1 MRAPEQKARRIIL
14 SGVVQGVGFRPFI
27 YRHAYTH
34 KLQGWVRN
42 ASGRVEVHVQGEL
55 QHLDEFTSTLI
66 DSAPSLSRPVLESA
80 TETAA
85 SDTRQFVI
93 LPSLA
98 DADADI
104 HLPAD
109 LFTCEYCLEE
119 LNDPQNRRYR
129 YPFINC
135 TQCGPRYTLI
145 ESLPYDRPNTSMSA
159 FPLCEACHAEYTDP
173 ANRRYHAEPV
183 ACAEC
188 GPELS
193 YSEPGQD
200 LVCSNEAS
208 LKLALNALA
217 AGKVLA
223 IKGIGGYHLVCD
235 ARNDQAVG
243 QLRKTK
249 PRPHKPLAVMF
260 PAPACNSLAVVRQ
273 YLQPNDIEAQL
284 LESPARPIVLVQNK
298 NPRHPDQKNPRHGP
312 GQPLD
317 RFPVSP
323 SPREGGDLH
332 PSTIISTIENPVPQ
346 LSPAIAPGLNEVG
359 AMLPYSPLH
368 HTLLNDFGA
377 PLVASS
383 ANISG
388 EPVLTQ
394 NEDIEQ
400 RLAHVAN
407 AFLHHDRPIVR
418 PADDPVFRVI
428 NTQPMPIRQGRGLAP
443 VELELPFE
451 LESPLLA
458 VGAHMK
464 NTVALAWKNRVVV
477 SPHIGEMDSP
487 RSLQT
492 FGQCINDLQA
502 LYQVRAEHII
512 CDAHPGYTPSR
523 WAHRQSLP
531 VHDVYHHH
539 AHASS
544 VYSEAALKDKSLGDM
559 LVFTWDGVG
568 LGPDGTLWGG
578 EALLGQPGQWQRK
591 ASFRPFKLPGGERAG
606 REPWRS
612 AAAIC
617 WEAGLEC
624 ELDEASDPLLH
635 SFWQQG
641 TNAPLTTATGRL
653 FDAAAALCGVVS
665 QTSFEGQG
673 PMQLEALATT
683 YHHGGESNPANMR
696 HRRPDKKRHRHGPS
710 QPLDRFPVSP
720 SPGES
725 RDLPPFTIM
734 PISAPSSTNSGIH
747 TSDWAPLIKTL
758 TNETLTQAQR
768 ATHFHQSMA
777 NALLQQAMQIRKN
790 SSINKIGLAGGVFQN
805 RVLTEQSITLLQEN
819 GFEVTLPLLMPVN
832 DAAISFGQIVE
843 YGYTRG
849 RSHTPGCA
857 VGPVRTPP
865 RKNQE

>member
-1 MRAPEQKARRIIL
+1 MNKSKHQQALKIIL
-14 SGVVQGVGFRPFI
+14 SGIVQGVGFRPYI
-27 YRHAYTH
+27 YHHARIH

-42 ASGRVEVHVQGEL
+42 SSGRVEIHVQGDL
-55 QHLDEFTSTLI
+55 QNLDEFANTVV
-66 DSAPSLSRPVLESA
+66 DKAPSLSQPILESA
-80 TETAA
+80 HETACL
-85 SDTRQFVI
+85 DTDKFLI

-109 LFTCEYCLEE
+109 LFTCDDCLLE

-145 ESLPYDRPNTSMSA
+145 ESLPYDRPNTSMSG
-159 FPLCEACHAEYTDP
+159 FPLCEACNAEYTDP

-183 ACAEC
+183 ACAQC

-193 YSEPGQD
+193 YSEPGKD
-200 LVCSNEAS
+200 LLTGNESS
-208 LKLALNALA
+208 LKAALEALTT
-217 AGKVLA
+217 GKVLA

-235 ARNDQAVG
+235 ARNDNAVK

-260 PAPACNSLAVVRQ
+260 PAPPGDSLASVSL
-273 YLQPNDIEAQL
+273 YLDPDDVEAQL
-284 LESPARPIVLVQNK
+284 LKSPARPIVLVHK
-298 NPRHPDQKNPRHGP
+298 RPD
-312 GQPLD
+312 
-317 RFPVSP
+317 S
-323 SPREGGDLH
+323 DL
-332 PSTIISTIENPVPQ
+332 SA
-346 LSPAIAPGLNEVG
+346 AIAPALNEVG

-368 HTLLNDFGA
+368 HTLLNDFDA

-388 EPVLTQ
+388 EPVLTA

-400 RLAHVAN
+400 RLSHVAN

-418 PADDPVFRVI
+418 HADDPVFRVI
-428 NTQPMPIRQGRGLAP
+428 NKQATPIRQGRGLAP
-443 VELELPFE
+443 VEIELPFD
-451 LESPLLA
+451 LESPVLA

-464 NTVALAWKNRVVV
+464 NTVTLAWQNRAVV

-492 FGQCINDLQA
+492 FEQCIIDLQA
-502 LYQVRAEHII
+502 LYQVKAEHIV
-512 CDAHPGYTPSR
+512 CDAHPGYTPTR
-523 WAHRQSLP
+523 WAHGQDLP
-531 VHDVYHHH
+531 VKEVYHHH
-539 AHASS
+539 AHASAT
-544 VYSEAALKDKSLGDM
+544 YIDALRNKQDLDNI

-568 LGPDGTLWGG
+568 FGPDGTLWGG
-578 EALLGQPGQWQRK
+578 DALLGRPGQWQRV

-624 ELDEASDPLLH
+624 LLDEASDPLLY

-641 TNAPLTTATGRL
+641 TNTPQTSAAGRL
-653 FDAAAALCGVVS
+653 FDAASALCGVCS
-665 QTSFEGQG
+665 SASFEGQG
-673 PMQLEALATT
+673 PMQLEALAAT
-683 YHHGGESNPANMR
+683 YR
-696 HRRPDKKRHRHGPS
+696 HPS
-710 QPLDRFPVSP
+710 S
-720 SPGES
+720 
-725 RDLPPFTIM
+725 IM
-734 PISAPSSTNSGIH
+734 PTELPLSNTKGIH
-747 TSDWAPLIKTL
+747 TADWAPLIPMLMDTSR
-758 TNETLTQAQR
+758 TPTER
-768 ATHFHQSMA
+768 AAHFHLSMA
-777 NALLQQAMQIRKN
+777 HTLLQQAKRIRQDTGVN
-790 SSINKIGLAGGVFQN
+790 SVGLAGGVFQN
-805 RVLTEQSITLLQEN
+805 RMLTEKSIELLSNE

-843 YGYTRG
+843 YGYSRNH
-849 RSHTPGCA
+849 R
-857 VGPVRTPP
+857 
-865 RKNQE
+865 E

>member
-1 MRAPEQKARRIIL
+1 MSKLKQQQARKIIL

-27 YRHAYTH
+27 YRHAQTH
-34 KLQGWVRN
+34 QLQGWVRN
-42 ASGRVEVHVQGEL
+42 SSGRVEIHVQGEP
-55 QHLDEFTSTLI
+55 QYLDKFVNTLI
-66 DSAPSLSRPVLESA
+66 DCAPSLSRPKVESIG
-80 TETAA
+80 ETDC
-85 SDTRQFVI
+85 SDSNGFLI

-98 DADADI
+98 DTDADI

-109 LFTCEYCLEE
+109 LFTCDECLRE

-145 ESLPYDRPNTSMSA
+145 KSLPYDRPNTSMSG
-159 FPLCEACHAEYTDP
+159 FPLCAACNDEYTDP

-183 ACAEC
+183 ACAQC
-188 GPELS
+188 GPGLS
-193 YSEPGQD
+193 YSEPGKN
-200 LVCSNEAS
+200 LLTGNEPS
-208 LKLALNALA
+208 LKATLEALA
-217 AGKVLA
+217 DGKILA

-235 ARNDQAVG
+235 ARNDDAVK

-260 PAPACNSLAVVRQ
+260 PAPPGDSLASVNL
-273 YLQPNDIEAQL
+273 YLVANEIEAQL
-284 LESPARPIVLVQNK
+284 LMSPARPIVLI
-298 NPRHPDQKNPRHGP
+298 QKRLGN
-312 GQPLD
+312 
-317 RFPVSP
+317 
-323 SPREGGDLH
+323 DL
-332 PSTIISTIENPVPQ
+332 SS
-346 LSPAIAPGLNEVG
+346 AIAPGLNEVG

-388 EPVLTQ
+388 EPVLTA

-428 NTQPMPIRQGRGLAP
+428 NKQATPIRQGRGLAP
-443 VELELPFE
+443 VEIELPFE
-451 LESPLLA
+451 LESPVLA

-464 NTVALAWKNRVVV
+464 NTVTLAWQNRAVV

-492 FGQCINDLQA
+492 FEQCIIDLQA
-502 LYQVRAEHII
+502 LYQVQAEHIV
-512 CDAHPGYTPSR
+512 CDAHPGYTPTR
-523 WAHRQSLP
+523 WAYRQNLP
-531 VHDVYHHH
+531 VDKVYHHH
-539 AHASS
+539 AHAS
-544 VYSEAALKDKSLGDM
+544 AAYVDALRNNKGLGDM

-578 EALLGQPGQWQRK
+578 DALLGRPGQWQRV

-617 WEAGLEC
+617 WEAGLEKVRQGETGNRSREWPGPAGTGREAGLGQC
-624 ELDEASDPLLH
+624 PLDEATDPLLY

-641 TNAPLTTATGRL
+641 MNAPQTTAAGRL
-653 FDAAAALCGVVS
+653 FDAAAALCGVCSSV
-665 QTSFEGQG
+665 SFEGQG
-673 PMQLEALATT
+673 PMQLEALAARHAHPSDISPVNTPLTNNTET
-683 YHHGGESNPANMR
+683 Y
-696 HRRPDKKRHRHGPS
+696 
-710 QPLDRFPVSP
+710 
-720 SPGES
+720 
-725 RDLPPFTIM
+725 I
-734 PISAPSSTNSGIH
+734 
-747 TSDWAPLIKTL
+747 SDWAPLIPMLMDTSRPVS
-758 TNETLTQAQR
+758 ER
-768 ATHFHQSMA
+768 ASRFHLSMA
-777 NALLQQAMQIRKN
+777 HTLLQQAKQLRQDTGVN
-790 SSINKIGLAGGVFQN
+790 SVGLAGGVFQN
-805 RVLTEQSITLLQEN
+805 RVLTEKSIELLSNE

-843 YGYTRG
+843 YGYNRNH
-849 RSHTPGCA
+849 R
-857 VGPVRTPP
+857 
-865 RKNQE
+865 E

>member
-1 MRAPEQKARRIIL
+1 MSKSKQQQARKIIL

-27 YRHAYTH
+27 YRHAQTY

-42 ASGRVEVHVQGEL
+42 SSGRVEVHVQGEPL
-55 QHLDEFTSTLI
+55 YLDKFVNTLI
-66 DSAPSLSRPVLESA
+66 KSAPPLSQPILESVNK
-80 TETAA
+80 TDC
-85 SDTRQFVI
+85 SDSNEFLI

-98 DADADI
+98 EADADI

-109 LFTCEYCLEE
+109 LFTCDDCLQE

-145 ESLPYDRPNTSMSA
+145 ESLPYDRPNTSMSD
-159 FPLCEACHAEYTDP
+159 FPLCEACNAEYTDP

-183 ACAEC
+183 ACALC

-193 YSEPGQD
+193 YSEPGKD
-200 LVCSNEAS
+200 LLTGNEPS
-208 LKLALNALA
+208 LTAALEALT

-235 ARNDQAVG
+235 ARNDNAVK

-260 PAPACNSLAVVRQ
+260 PAPPGDSLASVSL
-273 YLQPNDIEAQL
+273 YLAPDDVEAQL
-284 LESPARPIVLVQNK
+284 LESPARPIVLVQK
-298 NPRHPDQKNPRHGP
+298 RPDSG
-312 GQPLD
+312 
-317 RFPVSP
+317 
-323 SPREGGDLH
+323 
-332 PSTIISTIENPVPQ
+332 
-346 LSPAIAPGLNEVG
+346 LSAAIAPALNEVG

-368 HTLLNDFGA
+368 HTLLNDFDA

-383 ANISG
+383 ANVSG
-388 EPVLTQ
+388 EPVLTA

-400 RLAHVAN
+400 RLSHVAN

-428 NTQPMPIRQGRGLAP
+428 NNHPAPIRQGRGLAP
-443 VELELPFE
+443 VEIELPFE
-451 LESPLLA
+451 LESPVLA

-464 NTVALAWKNRVVV
+464 NTVALAWNNRAVV

-492 FGQCINDLQA
+492 FEQCINDLQA
-502 LYQVRAEHII
+502 LYQVKAEHIV
-512 CDAHPGYTPSR
+512 CDAHPGYTPTR
-523 WAHRQSLP
+523 WAHRQDLP
-531 VHDVYHHH
+531 VKEVYHHH
-539 AHASS
+539 AHASAT
-544 VYSEAALKDKSLGDM
+544 YIDALRNNQDLDNI

-568 LGPDGTLWGG
+568 LGSDGTLWGG
-578 EALLGQPGQWQRK
+578 DALLGRPGQWQRV

-624 ELDEASDPLLH
+624 PLDEASDPLLY
-635 SFWQQG
+635 SFWKQG
-641 TNAPLTTATGRL
+641 TNTPQTSAAGRL
-653 FDAAAALCGVVS
+653 FDAASALCGVCS
-665 QTSFEGQG
+665 SASFEGQG
-673 PMQLEALATT
+673 PMQLEALAAT
-683 YHHGGESNPANMR
+683 YIQ
-696 HRRPDKKRHRHGPS
+696 PS
-710 QPLDRFPVSP
+710 TIIPTEFPL
-720 SPGES
+720 
-725 RDLPPFTIM
+725 
-734 PISAPSSTNSGIH
+734 SSTKGIYIA
-747 TSDWAPLIKTL
+747 DWAPLIPMLMEASRTS
-758 TNETLTQAQR
+758 TER
-768 ATHFHQSMA
+768 AARFHLSMA
-777 NALLQQAMQIRKN
+777 HTLLQQAKRIREDTGVN
-790 SSINKIGLAGGVFQN
+790 SIGLAGGVFQN
-805 RVLTEQSITLLQEN
+805 RMLTEKSIELLSNE

-843 YGYTRG
+843 YGYNRNH
-849 RSHTPGCA
+849 R
-857 VGPVRTPP
+857 
-865 RKNQE
+865 E